1 MTSCFANN
9 CFNHSTAA
17 PQLFLSALK
26 FNRAF
31 QFWAWLKSVPFPGYD
46 GKEILL
52 KLLHVFPRTSSYEKN
67 TSLQKNSHAYS
78 KANQKVALKSDFL
91 RSCSLYGFSLI
102 KGSSSSVSANSIL
115 RRSGN
120 FFPKNSFSLVVFLS
134 RANFFRVRFVKFD
147 AFAVAISLRFSNLCV
162 PLINQTNGI
171 VGDTRLSV
179 PIQIQK
185 PIVQT

>member
-1 MTSCFANN
+1 MVYCR
-9 CFNHSTAA
+9 FNISWIRKTVFEFKNIFF
-17 PQLFLSALK
+17 LFLKCNLSIQPV
-26 FNRAF
+26 FN
-31 QFWAWLKSVPFPGYD
+31 
-46 GKEILL
+46 
-52 KLLHVFPRTSSYEKN
+52 
-67 TSLQKNSHAYS
+67 
-78 KANQKVALKSDFL
+78 LKSDFL

-147 AFAVAISLRFSNLCV
+147 AFAVVISLRFLNLCV